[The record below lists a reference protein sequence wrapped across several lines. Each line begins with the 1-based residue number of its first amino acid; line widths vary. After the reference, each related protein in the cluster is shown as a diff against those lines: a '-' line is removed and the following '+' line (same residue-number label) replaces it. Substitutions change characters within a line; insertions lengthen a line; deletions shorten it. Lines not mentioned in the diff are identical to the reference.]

1 MERFDTYWKKNFKRS
16 KNRGMVN
23 EKDTFAIIN
32 GKLEV
37 EAIDE
42 YVDKFALEDRTG
54 RFWRKLLVKGDGSI
68 YGSMNVIGKHTFNKI
83 PSKIAEALKLP
94 NPELFTGQAFRGT
107 ALGIAAGKG
116 ANEQQLKQIS
126 GHTSVTALHVYIANN
141 KISKENSA
149 NFTSVSGEASKSIP
163 CKQQQSSSAI
173 HGGGAHITNI
183 VNVYGNY
190 NIDQRKYDNIM
201 AAENANL

>member
-23 EKDTFAIIN
+23 ERETFAIIN
-32 GKLEV
+32 GTLEV

-42 YVDKFALEDRTG
+42 YVDKFALENRNG

-68 YGSMNVIGKHTFNKI
+68 HGSMQVIGKHSFNKI
-83 PSKIAEALKLP
+83 PGKIAIALNLP

-107 ALGIAAGKG
+107 SLGIAAGKG

-149 NFTSVSGEASKSIP
+149 NFTSVSEASKPIP

-173 HGGGAHITNI
+173 HGGGAQVTNI

>member
-1 MERFDTYWKKNFKRS
+1 ME
-16 KNRGMVN
+16 VQ
-23 EKDTFAIIN
+23 
-32 GKLEV
+32 
-37 EAIDE
+37 AIDE
-42 YVDKFALEDRTG
+42 YVSKFALEDREG
-54 RFWRKLLVKGDGSI
+54 RFWRKLLIRNDGSV
-68 YGSMNVIGKHTFNKI
+68 YGSRNVIGKHSFNKI
-83 PSKIAEALKLP
+83 PRKIATALNLP

-107 ALGIAAGKG
+107 SLGIAAGKG

-126 GHTSVTALHVYIANN
+126 EHTSVTALHVYIANN

-149 NFTSVSGEASKSIP
+149 NFTSVSEASKSIP

-173 HGGGAHITNI
+173 HGGGAHLTNI

-190 NIDQRKYDNIM
+190 NLDQRKYDNIM